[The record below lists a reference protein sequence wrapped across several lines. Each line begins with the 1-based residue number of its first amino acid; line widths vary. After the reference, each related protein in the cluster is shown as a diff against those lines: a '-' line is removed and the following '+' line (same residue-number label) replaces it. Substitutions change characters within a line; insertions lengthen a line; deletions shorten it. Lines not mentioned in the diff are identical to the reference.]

1 MSKPIIPISQS
12 IYDAKGDQLT
22 YSTWL
27 KINRALASAS
37 GAGGSTDLGP
47 ISGLLASTS
56 GYLDSKIVS
65 TSGYLQTQISNVSG
79 TLHNEIVSV
88 SGFLITNINT
98 YSGYVEAT
106 YAKKGFYNKHNVPLS
121 SGYYFNNNYE
131 MLSGTISNGL
141 VLPASGKIEETSLT
155 VNGLTY
161 FLDSWIDTAS
171 GVHNITNVS
180 GGFSVDY
187 SRDFNTIYLKWNYIP
202 DQGGFWLIDE
212 DTILLE
218 FYTE

>member
-1 MSKPIIPISQS
+1 MNKRII
-12 IYDAKGDQLT
+12 YVG
-22 YSTWL
+22 
-27 KINRALASAS
+27 
-37 GAGGSTDLGP
+37 
-47 ISGLLASTS
+47 ISGGGGGGTFDINPYSGFVDATYATKVQLANT
-56 GYLDSKIVS
+56 
-65 TSGYLQTQISNVSG
+65 SG
-79 TLHNEIVSV
+79 TLN
-88 SGFLITNINT
+88 NKINT

-106 YAKKGFYNKHNVPLS
+106 YAKKGFYNKHNIALS

-141 VLPASGKIEETSLT
+141 VLPASGKIEETNLT

-180 GGFSVDY
+180 GGYSVDY

-202 DQGGFWLIDE
+202 DQGGFWIHDE
-212 DTILLE
+212 DTVLFE